1 MLNFDKLYNKLIEES
16 GYYRDRDRPGSWYAK
31 DAIEKHRRGQ
41 ELSADEEALVDRL
54 WRHGGDDDPDEFYGR
69 SEPSYPSRSLGDEFT
84 DKKGIRRIMIQGSS
98 GDLIPAEKRF
108 VSKKDGR
115 SWERYFDGQKI
126 KVKPAK

>member
-1 MLNFDKLYNKLIEES
+1 MLKFEELYNKLIKES
-16 GYYRDRDRPGSWYAK
+16 SFHQDPEYIRNLLARWRKNDPDNSQGLTAYEMDVA
-31 DAIEKHRRGQ
+31 
-41 ELSADEEALVDRL
+41 DRL
-54 WRHGGDDDPDEFYGR
+54 MRHGGDDDEDEEEYYSR
-69 SEPSYPSRSLGDEFT
+69 PLPSRKLGDEFT

-115 SWERYFDGQKI
+115 SWERFFDGQKI